1 MKKVI
6 IILLLASILV
16 NIIQTVHYEK
26 LKSKFLKIS
35 SESDKTFEYMDTLT
49 VDSFIKKI
57 ENGETMC
64 VYIGRASCNDCNL
77 FQTILE
83 DVVNTYHFRIPIFY
97 VSVEQY
103 RKSNMENWEMFK
115 KDHNFNQTP
124 AFLLY
129 TKSEFIDSI
138 EWNSTGISENELV
151 EWLKRNK
158 IIWKI

>member
-103 RKSNMENWEMFK
+103 R
-115 KDHNFNQTP
+115 NFNQTP

-158 IIWKI
+158 II